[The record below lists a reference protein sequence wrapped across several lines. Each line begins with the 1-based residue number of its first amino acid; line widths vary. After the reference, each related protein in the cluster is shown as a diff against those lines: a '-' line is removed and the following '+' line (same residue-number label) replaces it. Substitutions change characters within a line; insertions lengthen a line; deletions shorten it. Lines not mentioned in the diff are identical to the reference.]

1 MGIVSVA
8 RSVLAISFPKAL
20 AILAVCVGVELL
32 ACAYGLI
39 PRLERDLIWMADKY
53 DAYFPE
59 ITIQDGRASIKEKQP
74 YYIENF
80 GDSGVV
86 LIIDTTVS
94 SYDDALKYLK
104 NVGYGAML
112 TRSAIVNKDGS
123 GIKVVSLKD
132 APDMVINSE
141 NIRKAIDR
149 LSPIV
154 KTWGLAFLAVFFL
167 LTKLLQALS
176 MALIPFLGARLFH
189 NPLPFEYAF
198 KLAVVCMVV
207 PVGINFFLSFSEMSI
222 ASMLM
227 VYYTAF
233 AATVILVTR
242 DYLEETRRLASQ

>member
-1 MGIVSVA
+1 MRGQF
-8 RSVLAISFPKAL
+8 LAISFPKTL
-20 AILAVCVGVELL
+20 AILALCVGVELL

-39 PRLERDLIWMADKY
+39 PRLERDLIRLADKY

-74 YYIENF
+74 YYIENL

-86 LIIDTTVS
+86 LVIDTTVS
-94 SYDDALKYLK
+94 SYEEALKHLK
-104 NVGYGAML
+104 NVEYGAML
-112 TRSAIVNKDGS
+112 TRSAIVNKEGA

-141 NIRKAIDR
+141 NIRKTIDR

-167 LTKLLQALS
+167 LTKLVQALS
-176 MALIPFLGARLFH
+176 MALIPFVGARLFH
-189 NPLPFEYAF
+189 AALPFEGAF
-198 KLAVVCMVV
+198 RLAVASMVV
-207 PVGINFFLSFSEMSI
+207 AVGVNFFLSFSEMTI
-222 ASMLM
+222 AAMLTL
-227 VYYTAF
+227 YYAAF

-242 DYLEETRRLASQ
+242 DYIQDTRTLAPQ